1 MKLSSDD
8 KSAIIDGILRFV
20 AAGGFMTTALIAP
33 NAVQVFDK
41 PLQKLLDELDERS
54 RERELRRIVHY
65 MKQKELV
72 HYNTQN
78 YEHGMRITTAG
89 KKRLAAHSYRNM
101 KIPLPVKWD
110 KRWRLILFDIPVG
123 ENSKRYSFTYKLRL
137 LGLQQLQKSIWIHPF
152 PCRAEIEA
160 ISETLAIRQ
169 YVTFIEIS
177 EIDGESRLRKRF
189 RNILSQSS
197 Y

>member
-8 KSAIIDGILRFV
+8 KSAIIDGLLRFV
-20 AAGGFMTTALIAP
+20 ATGGFVTTALVAP
-33 NAVQVFDK
+33 NAVQIFDK
-41 PLQKLLDELDERS
+41 PLQKLLSELDERS

-65 MKQKELV
+65 MKQKDLV
-72 HYNTQN
+72 RYGTHN
-78 YEHGMRITTAG
+78 YEHGIRITTAG
-89 KKRLAAHSYRNM
+89 KKRLRTRSYQSMR
-101 KIPLPVKWD
+101 IPTPNKWD
-110 KRWRLILFDIPVG
+110 KRWRLILFDIPIG

-137 LGLQQLQKSIWIHPF
+137 LGFQKLQKSIWIHPF

-160 ISETLAIRQ
+160 IAEVLAIRH

-177 EIDGESRLRKRF
+177 EIDGESHLRKRF
-189 RNILSQSS
+189 QNMLDQSF